1 MDTAADISQVTD
13 AARTAARALANATTQ
28 AKNRGLEAIATALM
42 ERSDQILAANAE
54 DVARGRAEQ
63 MSEGLLDRLAL
74 PPDRIRGIVEAV
86 REGFEDA
93 GGNRFCVMTT
103 RLIPRAPQDL
113 SVIADG
119 YCSCSGGINSQF
131 GHKSILFHART

>member
-1 MDTAADISQVTD
+1 MCHHGHVNTAADISQVTD

-28 AKNRGLEAIATALM
+28 AKNRGLEAIAAALV

-74 PPDRIRGIVEAV
+74 TSDRIRGIAEAV
-86 REGFEDA
+86 REIA
-93 GGNRFCVMTT
+93 GLPDRSV
-103 RLIPRAPQDL
+103 RACAECAPI
-113 SVIADG
+113 SA
-119 YCSCSGGINSQF
+119 C
-131 GHKSILFHART
+131 A